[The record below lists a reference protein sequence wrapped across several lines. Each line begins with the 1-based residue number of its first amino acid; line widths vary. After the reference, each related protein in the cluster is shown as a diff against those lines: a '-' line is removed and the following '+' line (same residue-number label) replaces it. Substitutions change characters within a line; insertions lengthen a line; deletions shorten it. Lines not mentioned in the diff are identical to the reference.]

1 MPAMQKSPGRVE
13 PIRLPVLLAFIAA
26 GLAGAIAEVLF
37 LPYLVTTPLYLSLTL
52 ATTIVVAASVGL
64 TRSGVRRGLPR
75 PLRLGSTAIVA
86 ALSLTTFFVLV
97 VLPYLGGSGVR
108 HDRAVSFATPAAPSA
123 AAANAAPASA
133 PATSTAPSTSAPAP
147 APAPVVTTGT
157 FNHGPGPDTV
167 SGSVM
172 LGKTQDGASVLRVS
186 GLDATPGPDLYLYL
200 VRVESP
206 NSTQVTTGVLV
217 TALKTYR
224 GDFTFTLD
232 PGLDLAQFKAVAVH
246 CRSFNVVFGYANL
259 K

>member
-1 MPAMQKSPGRVE
+1 MPLMQQNPGRVE
-13 PIRLPVLLAFIAA
+13 PIRLPVLYGFIAA
-26 GLAGAIAEVLF
+26 GLAGAAAEVLL

-64 TRSGVRRGLPR
+64 TWSGVRRRLPR
-75 PLRLGSTAIVA
+75 PLRVGSTAVVA

-97 VLPYLGGSGVR
+97 VLPYLGGSGAR
-108 HDRAVSFATPAAPSA
+108 HDRAVSFATPAATSA
-123 AAANAAPASA
+123 VAASAA
-133 PATSTAPSTSAPAP
+133 PATSAPVPAP
-147 APAPVVTTGT
+147 APLVTTGT

-167 SGSVM
+167 SGSVT
-172 LGKTQDGASVLRVS
+172 LGKTQDGASVLRLS
-186 GLDATPGPDLYLYL
+186 GLDATPGPDLYVFL

-217 TALKTYR
+217 SALKTYR

-259 K
+259 T